1 MKRDFTY
8 IDDIIQGIEGA
19 ITSKKKAHTIY
30 NLGNNNSEN
39 LMDFIKIIEENLGLK
54 AKKDLLPLQPGRC
67 S

>member
-19 ITSKKKAHTIY
+19 ITCKKKAHTIY

-54 AKKDLLPLQPGRC
+54 AKKDLLPL
-67 S
+67 